1 MDIDLART
9 FVEIARYGSLIA
21 AAERLHVTQTAIT
34 ARVQKLESHL
44 NCKLFIRNRAGA
56 KLTADGEAF
65 VVYANQLVQTWEA
78 ARRDLPLPE
87 GYRNVLHLG
96 GEVSLCNPLML
107 SWVQRLREK
116 IPTHALRA
124 EIGDGKQL
132 LQQLE
137 LGVLDAALVFQP
149 TYWPGLQVE
158 QLLEEKL
165 IQIRLVSNPDPY
177 VYVDWGDD
185 FRKQHDTALPDQA
198 KAAISF
204 NLGPLALQYI
214 LENGGSG
221 YFRTR
226 VVQSY
231 LDSGVLERVPR
242 APEFTYPTYLVYSR
256 DRDSAA
262 LQSAFEILRD
272 IVKTDSDWS
281 QRWDPLI

>member
-9 FVEIARYGSLIA
+9 FLEIVRHGSLA
-21 AAERLHVTQTAIT
+21 SAAEKLHVTQTAIT
-34 ARVQKLESHL
+34 ARVQKLESQL
-44 NCKLFIRNRAGA
+44 SSTLFVRNRAGA
-56 KLTADGEAF
+56 RLTPDGEAF

-78 ARRDLPLPE
+78 ARRDLPLPD
-87 GYRNVLHLG
+87 GYRNVLHIG

-107 SWVQRLREK
+107 SWARALREK
-116 IPTHALRA
+116 IPSHALRT
-124 EIGDGKQL
+124 EIRDGENL
-132 LQQLE
+132 LRQLE
-137 LGVLDAALVFQP
+137 LGVLDAALVYQP
-149 TYWPGLQVE
+149 EYWPRLQVE

-165 IQIRLVSNPDPY
+165 IQIRLVANPEPY
-177 VYVDWGDD
+177 VYIDWGKD
-185 FRKQHDTALPDQA
+185 FRRQHDAALPDKA

-231 LDSGVLERVPR
+231 LDSGVLERVPK
-242 APEFTYPTYLVYSR
+242 APEFSYPTYLVYSR
-256 DRDSAA
+256 DRDSAT
-262 LQSAFEILRD
+262 LQLAFELLREV
-272 IVKTDSDWS
+272 VKADGDWS

>member
-9 FVEIARYGSLIA
+9 FVEIARYGSLVA

-44 NCKLFIRNRAGA
+44 NCTLFIRNRAGA

-65 VVYANQLVQTWEA
+65 VAYANQLVQTWEA

-87 GYRNVLHLG
+87 GYRNVLHIG

-107 SWVQRLREK
+107 SWVQQLREK

-137 LGVLDAALVFQP
+137 LGVLDAALVYQP

-165 IQIRLVSNPDPY
+165 IQVRLTSNPEPY

-185 FRKQHDTALPDQA
+185 FRKQHDAALPDQA
-198 KAAISF
+198 KAAIGF
-204 NLGPLALQYI
+204 NLGPLALHYI
-214 LENGGSG
+214 LENGGAG

-231 LDSGVLERVPR
+231 LDSGVFERVPK

-256 DRDSAA
+256 DRDSAV
-262 LQSAFEILRD
+262 LQSAFELLRN
-272 IVKTDSDWS
+272 IVKADSDWS
-281 QRWDPLI
+281 QRWDPII